1 MQTLARS
8 RSTRPR
14 SPTVDLALAVMI
26 GLVAALAKRYLDFHL
41 GIPGHAGVGWIAVLV
56 SGRLLTGRTGMATV
70 AGLSMGLW
78 GAPLGLGHSVG
89 YNMMLYGLAGSLL
102 DSGTLIRLPMHR
114 VWGAAVAGV
123 TIHLA
128 KFGYVFANA
137 WISDILRRVEVFG
150 FLGALANH
158 LVFGA
163 AGGALGWAI
172 WRSGGALWARRIE
185 RRSSRMPAW

>member
-14 SPTVDLALAVMI
+14 SLSVDLALAVAV
-26 GLVAALAKRYLDFHL
+26 GLVATLAKRYLDFHL

-56 SGRLLTGRTGMATV
+56 SGRLLNGRAGMATV

-78 GAPLGLGHSVG
+78 GVPIGLGHSIG

-102 DSGTLIRLPMHR
+102 DSGTLLRLPMR
-114 VWGAAVAGV
+114 RLWGATLAGV
-123 TIHLA
+123 VIHLA
-128 KFGYVFANA
+128 KFGFVFANA
-137 WISDILRRVEVFG
+137 WISDILRRVEIFG

-163 AGGALGWAI
+163 AGGMLGWAM
-172 WRSGGALWARRIE
+172 WRAGGALYARRIA
-185 RRSSRMPAW
+185 RRSS